1 MDTYPEE
8 LPMQQSRQLPSGS
21 YDYVIITNNALKNSS
36 TTPNFHT
43 LIQHKQSRGISATI
57 TTTEFIYA
65 NYNAD
70 RPDGG
75 TDTQTQIR
83 NFIIDAYNTWGI
95 DYVLLGGDG
104 DGGDVGGES
113 GNTIIPHRGFYGE
126 VMTTSG
132 LETDNDIPADMYYAC
147 LDGTFDNDA
156 DGIYGE
162 TNDGPGGGEVDLYA
176 EVYVGRAPVDSEQEL
191 ANFVNKTID
200 YETSIYDKD
209 ALMVGEYLWSDPDTW
224 GGDYKDE
231 IKDGASTHGYT
242 TVGFPASWSVDTLY
256 ERDTDWNK
264 DDLMQRIN
272 NGLHVINH
280 LGHANLQEVMKMS
293 YWHVDDL
300 TNSMYFLGYSQGCY
314 AGSFDNRHSDGNIM
328 NFDCVVEHFVVDNNA
343 SIGNPVGAFAFIANS
358 RYGWGVKGST
368 NGASQRFDRQFWDA
382 IFGEGI
388 NNLGKANQDSKEDN
402 AGNMNSDAIRWC
414 YYELNLFGCPETPFG
429 VVGPIGISVDG
440 LEFYYTKDEE
450 PDLDIPDGTSPW

>member
-1 MDTYPEE
+1 
-8 LPMQQSRQLPSGS
+8 
-21 YDYVIITNNALKNSS
+21 
-36 TTPNFHT
+36 
-43 LIQHKQSRGISATI
+43 
-57 TTTEFIYA
+57 
-65 NYNAD
+65 
-70 RPDGG
+70 
-75 TDTQTQIR
+75 
-83 NFIIDAYNTWGI
+83 
-95 DYVLLGGDG
+95 
-104 DGGDVGGES
+104 
-113 GNTIIPHRGFYGE
+113 
-126 VMTTSG
+126 
-132 LETDNDIPADMYYAC
+132 
-147 LDGTFDNDA
+147 
-156 DGIYGE
+156 
-162 TNDGPGGGEVDLYA
+162 
-176 EVYVGRAPVDSEQEL
+176 
-191 ANFVNKTID
+191 
-200 YETSIYDKD
+200 
-209 ALMVGEYLWSDPDTW
+209 
-224 GGDYKDE
+224 
-231 IKDGASTHGYT
+231 
-242 TVGFPASWSVDTLY
+242 VDTLY

-402 AGNMNSDAIRWC
+402 AGNINSDAIRWC

-450 PDLDIPDGTSPW
+450 PDLDIPDGTSPWWEDDPTDPGEVRSYINIGSPIVETVDVFVDITHTWRGDISLDLISPAGNTYTLKTRDIYDDDEDIFATYTIGTTYQGEDARGTWTLWVRDWWVEMTGTLNLWRMKITSKTLSFGQLGAGDIIQSSSTTRFKVTNIGTQVEDFTLSLTNPSGWTAGDTAGDEVYVLKGLFVGNGDTPSSTHFASDDVITTSVQSATASRFGDAGMSANGHNVPANNSRYLWFQFQAPTATSITSEQAITVTIGAQAP